1 MRSQW
6 ITSWIIWLR
15 HHKKKF
21 SLIIASF
28 SALTVAL
35 AIFLEAKTANF
46 LFEGEASLV
55 LLSMLL
61 MSLLAI
67 KLLDSLKTA
76 VLLLFVMLSLYFIT
90 SSLFLILGI
99 AENEFSV
106 LARVVIVTL
115 MMSHLIH
122 FLTALLREMA
132 RGLHQYDAII
142 EALAIT
148 HQPILLSSLTTMLGF
163 AVVSFVNTQFSIMAY
178 QVIIG
183 VVLSYA
189 SLLVLVPI
197 ILLQWLLE
205 FRVGHYSDR
214 HGLDNIVKTFVKY
227 PPLALFSQ
235 IVFLLV
241 VAFMFI
247 NIWFTIEPITALLS
261 MLFVSFILL
270 LLAWQ
275 KISVA
280 LITILVALFS
290 VLFAISLLT
299 TINFI
304 PSITALVLLV
314 PIGIV
319 LDDAVHFFT
328 RYIRAE
334 KAYISDKSGKV
345 KYSLNSVGRP
355 IWLTSQLL
363 IVGLFVLLF
372 SENLLVVHASAVTI
386 LALIFVSFILLWVL
400 PSFNKR
406 KEQPSKNV

>member
-1 MRSQW
+1 MLS
-6 ITSWIIWLR
+6 
-15 HHKKKF
+15 
-21 SLIIASF
+21 AS
-28 SALTVAL
+28 LTVAL
-35 AIFLEAKTANF
+35 ALFLEPKTANF

-76 VLLLFVMLSLYFIT
+76 VLLLFIMLSLYFIS

-106 LARVVIVTL
+106 LARVVVVTL

-132 RGLHQYDAII
+132 RGLHQYDAIV

-189 SLLVLVPI
+189 SLLVLVPT

-214 HGLDNIVKTFVKY
+214 HGLGNIVKTFVKS

-241 VAFMFI
+241 VAFIFI
-247 NIWFTIEPITALLS
+247 NIWFIIEPITALLS

-363 IVGLFVLLF
+363 IAGLFVLLF

-386 LALIFVSFILLWVL
+386 LALIFVSLQL
-400 PSFNKR
+400 NY
-406 KEQPSKNV
+406 